1 MTARETS
8 AQPLSPTAVRRAVRD
23 WLLAEDD
30 QVSPVLIVTASQP
43 EALAALFDEAL
54 GIWRARVRGGGGGSD
69 GGEPGWARWTA
80 DGVFAPDSADE
91 TYAGRLLD
99 LAGSGGVPADTRRPG
114 PGLLVVDD
122 LDELRARVSR
132 AVAKAARPRPDPRTA
147 GVRLLLGAATGS
159 EAIPEELDP
168 RTKILTRA
176 HIHPRTAA
184 HDRIVAWAR
193 DPGAPEILLVKG
205 PSGAGKTV
213 LLRQVL
219 DTLAEDDR
227 VDMAFDLLRD
237 SESDLRPLT
246 TPALVAGLRRALEGE
261 GAAVR
266 LSDLFK
272 GPVTA
277 NVTAR
282 NVTSS
287 ITGISIVAGSAD
299 PSLDQVLS
307 WFENRPGRPAE
318 RRQLVVLVD
327 ALNELNDDPRADLG
341 GLRTLIAA
349 IVQRGRSAPSGPGW
363 GVKVLLSSTET
374 PSWLSPSR
382 TVDLTGPEV
391 DEEIRA
397 YALDR
402 LLGGSVPASAEGE
415 IAQQVVQHSGGLFIV
430 ASGSLDVWEDE
441 GRLPEPSEDAVPSAV
456 RHFEDRFDRLRTA
469 VNDSGDDRRM
479 RDWADI
485 ARVLTIAALFPQGL
499 TERELAGIWTARTGD
514 PVGTEWTVSWPE
526 DLPTRL
532 ASGPARQFLVF
543 PGPRHPDARVRVR
556 HASIRDAVL
565 AGAEPRE
572 APDGSLAV
580 DPARLV
586 PRPGIGMTAELERF
600 VVALTPLEG
609 GPGWDAVHRRLA
621 VALVPDVLTR
631 LLGRVLGDR
640 VDARGSRDR
649 VMGWLRALVEDWS
662 WWESFIGAHEDA
674 ELPLGLPRL
683 ERHLT
688 ALVAVPRFDA
698 AAVVLWPDGLPPVQL
713 PENGQAERRRPVP
726 PTRGPRPTPKRT
738 HYASLRYPSVRAVVE
753 GQYRFPT
760 RDQALAQLRII
771 ATTFTQSRQ
780 LCDLEDD
787 GDVSVLWI
795 TGYALLPE
803 ETRRGVRGHY
813 ARVRVARRDD
823 AWTLLVEPV
832 ETMIKP
838 PVQDR
843 PPPNPRTPRDAP
855 NWGHPVLRR
864 VRRNS
869 RTPAAAAYPTW
880 AAAQRDLD
888 VLRDEF
894 PKVAIPT
901 LGRLYTLVWEGG
913 RRERGLV
920 PTVRYVMSI
929 EECEGGYLIRA
940 QLNEQ
945 RGDGDRPPAEG
956 GA

>member
-1 MTARETS
+1 MTARETP

-43 EALAALFDEAL
+43 GALAAAFDEAL
-54 GIWRARVRGGGGGSD
+54 GIWRARVRGGD
-69 GGEPGWARWTA
+69 GGPDADGPGWARWNADGVLTA
-80 DGVFAPDSADE
+80 DGADE
-91 TYAGRLLD
+91 AGAGRLLD
-99 LAGSGGVPADTRRPG
+99 LAASGAVPADGRRPG

-122 LDELRARVSR
+122 LDELRARVAR
-132 AVAKAARPRPDPRTA
+132 AVDRAARPRSDPRTA
-147 GVRLLLGAATGS
+147 GVRVLLGAAPGS
-159 EAIPEELDP
+159 EALPEELDP
-168 RTKILTRA
+168 RTRILTRA

-184 HDRIVAWAR
+184 HDRIVGWAR

-227 VDMAFDLLRD
+227 TGVVFELLRD

-246 TPALVAGLRRALEGE
+246 TSALVAALRGALEGE
-261 GAAVR
+261 GAVVG

-272 GPVTA
+272 GPVTS
-277 NVTAR
+277 NVTAQ

-287 ITGISIVAGSAD
+287 VYGISVMVGSGD

-307 WFENRPGRPAE
+307 WFDRRPGEPAG
-318 RRQLVVLVD
+318 RRQLVVVVD
-327 ALNELNDDPRADLG
+327 ALNELDDDPRADLE
-341 GLRTLIAA
+341 GLRTLIGA
-349 IVQRGRSAPSGPGW
+349 IVQRGRTDPAEPGW
-363 GVKVLLSSTET
+363 GVKVLLSSTES
-374 PSWLSPSR
+374 PAWLAPSR

-402 LLGGSVPASAEGE
+402 LGSGSVPAPAEGE
-415 IAQQVVQHSGGLFIV
+415 IAQQVVRGSGGLFIV

-441 GRLPEPSEDAVPSAV
+441 GRLPEPAEDAVPSAV
-456 RHFEDRFDRLRTA
+456 RHFQDRFDRLRTA
-469 VNDSGDDRRM
+469 VDGSGDERRV

-485 ARVLTIAALFPQGL
+485 ARVLTIAALFPQGV
-499 TERELAGIWTARTGD
+499 TERELAAIWTARTGD
-514 PVGTEWTVSWPE
+514 PAAAEQAAVWPE
-526 DLPTRL
+526 GLPARL
-532 ASGPARQFLVF
+532 ASGPARQFLLF
-543 PGPRHPDARVRVR
+543 PGPRHPEARIRVR
-556 HASIRDAVL
+556 HASMRDAVL

-572 APDGSLAV
+572 APDGSPAV

-586 PRPGIGMTAELERF
+586 PRPGVGTTAELERF
-600 VVALTPLEG
+600 VVALTPLQG
-609 GPGWDAVHRRLA
+609 GPGWDAVGRRLA

-631 LLGRVLGDR
+631 LL
-640 VDARGSRDR
+640 ARLPGAGAGAPGARDR
-649 VMGWLRALVEDWS
+649 VTGWLRSLLEDWS
-662 WWESFIGAHEDA
+662 WWESFAGAAEDA

-683 ERHLT
+683 ERQLT
-688 ALVAVPRFDA
+688 ALVAAPGFDA
-698 AAVVLWPDGLPPVQL
+698 AALVLWPDGLPPAR
-713 PENGQAERRRPVP
+713 PEDGQAGRRLPALP
-726 PTRGPRPTPKRT
+726 AGGPRPAPRRT
-738 HYASLRYPSVRAVVE
+738 HYASVRNPSVRAVVE
-753 GQYRFPT
+753 GQYRYPT
-760 RDQALAQLRII
+760 RDQALAQLRVIT
-771 ATTFTQSRQ
+771 TTFTRSRQ
-780 LCDLEDD
+780 LSDAEDD
-787 GDVSVLWI
+787 PDASVLWI
-795 TGYALLPE
+795 TGYALTPE
-803 ETRRGVRGHY
+803 ETQRGVRGHY
-813 ARVRVARRDD
+813 ARVRVAPRDD
-823 AWTLLVEPV
+823 GWTLLAEPV
-832 ETMIKP
+832 ETAIRP
-838 PVQDR
+838 PVQPR
-843 PPPNPRTPRDAP
+843 PPANPRAPRDAP

-864 VRRNS
+864 VRRNGRS
-869 RTPAAAAYPTW
+869 PAAAPYPTW

-929 EECEGGYLIRA
+929 EECDGGYLIRA

-945 RGDGDRPPAEG
+945 RGDGDRPPVEG